1 MTSNIRGW
9 FLIIGSII
17 AIIGFTLPVLYGVG
31 YTPPVHSAAASI
43 NVGALPGFGG
53 AFSDAGGGVYNGF
66 SGPVDFHGTLIAILV
81 SFGLGLFALMFDIEH
96 GISLVKYFH
105 HTASALTQVFIVGTF
120 IWKFRSGGTP
130 PEVIQKFI
138 ADLGG
143 SSSAI
148 AASHY
153 LSGSLGGGALILLFG
168 FLVGT
173 VGYISWWG
181 CLLLILACLVF
192 VALLLYT
199 KATTGAW

>member
-17 AIIGFTLPVLYGVG
+17 AFIGFTLPVLYGVS
-31 YTPPVHSAAASI
+31 YSPPAHSAAASI
-43 NVGALPGFGG
+43 NIAALPGFGG
-53 AFSDAGGGVYNGF
+53 AFSFAGGGVYNGF
-66 SGPVDFHGTLIAILV
+66 SGPVDFHDTLIAIIL
-81 SFGLGLFALMFDIEH
+81 SFGLGLFALKFDIEH
-96 GISLVKYFH
+96 GIPWVKYLH
-105 HTASALTQVFIVGTF
+105 HTASALAQVFIVGQF

-130 PEVIQKFI
+130 PEIIQKFI

-143 SSSAI
+143 TPSAI

-153 LSGSLGGGALILLFG
+153 LSGLLGGGTLILLFG

-173 VGYISWWG
+173 VGYVSWWG
-181 CLLLILACLVF
+181 CLLLFAACLVF
-192 VALLLYT
+192 AVLLLYT